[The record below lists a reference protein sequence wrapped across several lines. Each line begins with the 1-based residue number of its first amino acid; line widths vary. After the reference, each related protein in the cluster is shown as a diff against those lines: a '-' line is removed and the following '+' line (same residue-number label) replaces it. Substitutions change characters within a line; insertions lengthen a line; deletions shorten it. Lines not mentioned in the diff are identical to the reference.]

1 MNLNCSYIE
10 LTKEMIDMKKLIK
23 NKKGFTLIELIV
35 VIAIL
40 AVLAAILVPSILGY
54 VKEARIAA
62 NDANARTLFSEVSA
76 GVAMG
81 TDGFD
86 VNVEDETIEAGKVT
100 CTYTIA
106 NLALTEFTCAAVP
119 ADELTLTTFTP

>member
-1 MNLNCSYIE
+1 
-10 LTKEMIDMKKLIK
+10 MKKLIK

-62 NDANARTLFSEVSA
+62 NDANARSIYSELSA
-76 GVAMG
+76 KVALG
-81 TDGFD
+81 TEADTPATGK
-86 VNVEDETIEAGKVT
+86 TRTAGKVT
-100 CTYTIA
+100 CTYTVA
-106 NLALTEFTCAAVP
+106 SKVLTSITCVSNP
-119 ADELTLTTFTP
+119 TGELTLTTFSP

>member
-62 NDANARTLFSEVSA
+62 NDANARSIYSELSA
-76 GVAMG
+76 KVAMG
-81 TDGFD
+81 T
-86 VNVEDETIEAGKVT
+86 EANTPGTGSIKKAGNVT
-100 CTYTIA
+100 CTYIVT
-106 NLALTEFTCAAVP
+106 NKVLTSITCVSDP
-119 ADELTLTTFTP
+119 AGELKLTTFTP

>member
-1 MNLNCSYIE
+1 
-10 LTKEMIDMKKLIK
+10 MKKLIK

-62 NDANARTLFSEVSA
+62 NDANARSIYSELSA
-76 GVAMG
+76 KVAMG
-81 TDGFD
+81 TETDGAGK
-86 VNVEDETIEAGKVT
+86 TRTAGKVT
-100 CTYTIA
+100 CTYTVA
-106 NLALTEFTCAAVP
+106 NKVLTSITCVSDP
-119 ADELTLTTFTP
+119 AGELKLTTFTP

>member
-40 AVLAAILVPSILGY
+40 AVLAAILIPSIMNY
-54 VKEARIAA
+54 VAEAQKAS
-62 NDANARTLFSEVSA
+62 NNSSARALYSEVA
-76 GVAMG
+76 AKVAFGTLTADGKATGGGVSC
-81 TDGFD
+81 DY
-86 VNVEDETIEAGKVT
+86 KVT
-100 CTYTIA
+100 AGALVSFGPCTAVKGTV
-106 NLALTEFTCAAVP
+106 TESFAQA
-119 ADELTLTTFTP
+119 TFSP

>member
-62 NDANARTLFSEVSA
+62 NDANARSIYSELSA
-76 GVAMG
+76 KVAMG
-81 TDGFD
+81 TEADGAGK
-86 VNVEDETIEAGKVT
+86 TRTAGKVT
-100 CTYTIA
+100 CTYTVA
-106 NLALTEFTCAAVP
+106 SKVLTSITCSAP
-119 ADELTLTTFTP
+119 DNELKLTTFTP